1 MTNNG
6 FQGGYGQTQQ
16 LTQQLPTTMTATKVF
31 GKAGARNYPIPYN
44 STAILLNDD
53 EDFLWIKSV
62 DATGYI
68 ISFREFKLEEVKPP
82 IQQNGEFISRGE
94 FDEWKN
100 RADTQFNQIIN
111 SLNVLIGGQNN
122 ATASSTL
129 AKSSKPNGTVQ

>member
-6 FQGGYGQTQQ
+6 FQNGYGQ
-16 LTQQLPTTMTATKVF
+16 TQQLPTTMTATKVF

-53 EDFLWIKSV
+53 EDYLWIKSV

-82 IQQNGEFISRGE
+82 IQQSGEFISRGE

-122 ATASSTL
+122 ATTPATI
-129 AKSSKPNGTVQ
+129 AKPTKTNEAVQ